1 MALLDL
7 EGLRELQDC
16 ANYLLDHCPEARESL
31 CQQGKENWIEQV
43 SEASLIML
51 DVCNVSKDV
60 MALVRHGLQ
69 DLQLTLRCNGSN
81 LSEKIA
87 AYNRYRNKLKK
98 ETLKCLNSLKSID
111 GGRGMMEMME
121 MQSIEQNL
129 LFVAEVLREVRR
141 AIVTMVESLLSL
153 VCVPWLERKPSIG
166 SFSSIFTMQFCCF
179 DDAWDE
185 VAMQSANTRLEA
197 AEITVE
203 ELEIEL
209 ECIFRRLI
217 QTRVS
222 LLNILTAKT
231 SPV

>member
-1 MALLDL
+1 MDL

-81 LSEKIA
+81 LSEKVA

-98 ETLKCLNSLKSID
+98 ETLKCLNSLKSIEG
-111 GGRGMMEMME
+111 GGRGMME

-129 LFVAEVLREVRR
+129 LFVAEVLKEVRR
-141 AIVTMVESLLSL
+141 AVVTMVESLFSL

-185 VAMQSANTRLEA
+185 VAMRSASTRLEA

>member
-81 LSEKIA
+81 LSEKVA

-98 ETLKCLNSLKSID
+98 ETLKCLNSLKSIEG
-111 GGRGMMEMME
+111 GGRGMME

-129 LFVAEVLREVRR
+129 LFVAEVLKEVRR
-141 AIVTMVESLLSL
+141 AVVTMVESLFSL

-185 VAMQSANTRLEA
+185 VAMRSASTRLEA